1 MNCSCRGDTF
11 ALLFVIINEIL
22 ENLMEKTNY
31 YNLPYKAVKELLHTD
46 TEQGLTEH
54 EAMERLREY
63 GYNEFKKREHTT
75 LWQKFVA
82 QFKSFMIIVLLI
94 AAAISGVTGYMNGEG
109 ITDALII
116 LVILVANAIIGMVQE
131 SKAERSLDALERMA
145 APRCKVVRDGERRII
160 ESREL
165 VPGDIVE
172 IETGDSIPADLRL
185 TEAINLKVQEAALT
199 GESVPVEK
207 STESIEGDASIGD
220 RVNMA
225 FASCSV
231 TYGRGRGI
239 VVATGTDSEMG
250 KIAAMIESVPE
261 MKTPMQVRLD
271 QLGRVLAI
279 VSLVVCGIIFVIG
292 LCYGRPL
299 MEMFMTAV
307 SLAVAAIPEGLP
319 AVSTIVLALGV
330 QRLAKQNAIVRNL
343 PSVETLGST
352 TVICSDKTGTLTQN
366 RMTVVETVRGASN
379 SSELS
384 EYSENSEHS
393 ENSDTPKNPHQLIP
407 IAVLCNDAVISREDD
422 TVTTIGDPTETA
434 LVDLGLRF
442 GIDKDALLAEMP
454 RVAEVPFD
462 SERKRMATIHHT
474 ASGRYLV
481 AVKGGV
487 DEVLECCTKINVDD
501 NAQPSRKTSSILSFT
516 VRSITGDDIHRIFE
530 KNEEMASKALRVLAI
545 AYKYMDELPSDISAA
560 SIEDGLTFVGMVGM
574 IDPPREEARLAVEQ
588 CRRAGIKPVM
598 ITGDHALTASAIATQ
613 LGIMT
618 AGDRV
623 LTGAEVER
631 LSDDELRE
639 QCGSVAVF
647 ARVAPEH
654 KVRIVKA
661 FQQRGNV
668 VAMTGDGVNDA
679 PALKLADIGVAM
691 GITGTDVAK
700 EAADVV
706 LADDN
711 FATIVTSVREG
722 RRIFDNLMKSIQFMV
737 STNLGE
743 IILLFVAVLC
753 NFNMPL
759 LPIQLLFINLV
770 GDSLPSLALSV
781 DHAAKDIMERPPV
794 TPRRGIFTRAFTTKV
809 VLQSLIIGAAS
820 LGAYMI
826 GMGHSVETARTMTF
840 AVMIFSQFTMIFS
853 IRAGRQWFTH
863 RFFTNRWLWLTI
875 VLVTTLTLLV
885 MLIPSMQ
892 VLFKLTAL
900 SAPQWGMVIGL
911 SIGVLIVSELL
922 KWITNASTRKES

>member
-1 MNCSCRGDTF
+1 
-11 ALLFVIINEIL
+11 
-22 ENLMEKTNY
+22 MEKKNY

-46 TEQGLTEH
+46 TVQGLTEH
-54 EAMERLREY
+54 EVQERLKEY

-131 SKAERSLDALERMA
+131 SKAEKSLDALERMA

-279 VSLVVCGIIFVIG
+279 VSLVVCGIIFIIG

-330 QRLAKQNAIVRNL
+330 QKLAKQNAIVRNL

-366 RMTVVETVRGASN
+366 RMTVVEMGMGTEVSGLTS
-379 SSELS
+379 LS
-384 EYSENSEHS
+384 LLHS
-393 ENSDTPKNPHQLIP
+393 QLVQFS
-407 IAVLCNDAVISREDD
+407 VLCNDAVISREDD
-422 TVTTIGDPTETA
+422 SVTTIGDPTETA

-462 SERKRMATIHHT
+462 SERKRMATIHRT

-487 DEVLECCTKINVDD
+487 DEVLECCTKINIDD
-501 NAQPSRKTSSILSFT
+501 NAQPSRKASSIRSFT
-516 VRSITGDDIHRIFE
+516 VRSISGDDIHRIFE

-545 AYKYMDELPSDISAA
+545 AYKYMDELPGDISAA
-560 SIEDGLTFVGMVGM
+560 SIEEGLTFVGMVGM
-574 IDPPREEARLAVEQ
+574 IDPPREEARLAVSQ

-618 AGDRV
+618 TGDRV

-631 LSDDELRE
+631 LTDDELRE

-753 NFNMPL
+753 NFDMPL

-794 TPRRGIFTRAFTTKV
+794 KPHQGIFTRAFTTRV

-826 GMGHSVETARTMTF
+826 GMEHSIETARTMTF

-875 VLVTTLTLLV
+875 ALVTTLTLLV
-885 MLIPSMQ
+885 MLVPAMQ
-892 VLFKLTAL
+892 TLFKLTAL

-922 KWITNASTRKES
+922 KLLTNKFSRNDGKR

>member
-1 MNCSCRGDTF
+1 
-11 ALLFVIINEIL
+11 
-22 ENLMEKTNY
+22 MEKKNY

-46 TEQGLTEH
+46 TVQGLTEH
-54 EAMERLREY
+54 EAQERLGEY

-109 ITDALII
+109 MTDALII
-116 LVILVANAIIGMVQE
+116 LVILVGNAIIGMVQE
-131 SKAERSLDALERMA
+131 SKAEKSLDALERMA

-330 QRLAKQNAIVRNL
+330 QKLAKQNAIVRNL

-366 RMTVVETVRGASN
+366 RMTVVEMGMGTEVSGLTS
-379 SSELS
+379 LS
-384 EYSENSEHS
+384 LLHS
-393 ENSDTPKNPHQLIP
+393 QLVQFS
-407 IAVLCNDAVISREDD
+407 VLCNDAVISREDD
-422 TVTTIGDPTETA
+422 SVTTIGDPTETA

-454 RVAEVPFD
+454 RVTEVPFD
-462 SERKRMATIHHT
+462 SERKRMATIHRT

-501 NAQPSRKTSSILSFT
+501 NAQPARKTSHKSPSILSFT
-516 VRSITGDDIHRIFE
+516 VRSISGADIHRIFE

-618 AGDRV
+618 TGDRV

-743 IILLFVAVLC
+743 IVLLLVTVLL
-753 NFNMPL
+753 NFDMPL

-770 GDSLPSLALSV
+770 CDSLPSLALSV

-794 TPRRGIFTRAFTTKV
+794 TPHQGIFTRPFTTRV

-826 GMGHSVETARTMTF
+826 GMEHSIETARTMTF

-885 MLIPSMQ
+885 MLVPAMQ
-892 VLFKLTAL
+892 TLFKLTAL

-922 KWITNASTRKES
+922 KLLTRRVK

>member
-1 MNCSCRGDTF
+1 
-11 ALLFVIINEIL
+11 
-22 ENLMEKTNY
+22 
-31 YNLPYKAVKELLHTD
+31 
-46 TEQGLTEH
+46 
-54 EAMERLREY
+54 
-63 GYNEFKKREHTT
+63 
-75 LWQKFVA
+75 
-82 QFKSFMIIVLLI
+82 
-94 AAAISGVTGYMNGEG
+94 
-109 ITDALII
+109 
-116 LVILVANAIIGMVQE
+116 
-131 SKAERSLDALERMA
+131 
-145 APRCKVVRDGERRII
+145 
-160 ESREL
+160 
-165 VPGDIVE
+165 
-172 IETGDSIPADLRL
+172 
-185 TEAINLKVQEAALT
+185 
-199 GESVPVEK
+199 
-207 STESIEGDASIGD
+207 
-220 RVNMA
+220 
-225 FASCSV
+225 
-231 TYGRGRGI
+231 
-239 VVATGTDSEMG
+239 
-250 KIAAMIESVPE
+250 
-261 MKTPMQVRLD
+261 
-271 QLGRVLAI
+271 
-279 VSLVVCGIIFVIG
+279 
-292 LCYGRPL
+292 
-299 MEMFMTAV
+299 
-307 SLAVAAIPEGLP
+307 
-319 AVSTIVLALGV
+319 
-330 QRLAKQNAIVRNL
+330 
-343 PSVETLGST
+343 
-352 TVICSDKTGTLTQN
+352 
-366 RMTVVETVRGASN
+366 
-379 SSELS
+379 
-384 EYSENSEHS
+384 
-393 ENSDTPKNPHQLIP
+393 
-407 IAVLCNDAVISREDD
+407 
-422 TVTTIGDPTETA
+422 
-434 LVDLGLRF
+434 
-442 GIDKDALLAEMP
+442 
-454 RVAEVPFD
+454 
-462 SERKRMATIHHT
+462 
-474 ASGRYLV
+474 
-481 AVKGGV
+481 
-487 DEVLECCTKINVDD
+487 
-501 NAQPSRKTSSILSFT
+501 
-516 VRSITGDDIHRIFE
+516 
-530 KNEEMASKALRVLAI
+530 MASKALRVLAI

-560 SIEDGLTFVGMVGM
+560 SIEEGLTFVGMVGM

-618 AGDRV
+618 TGDRV

-631 LSDDELRE
+631 LTDDELRE

-753 NFNMPL
+753 NFDMPL

-794 TPRRGIFTRAFTTKV
+794 KPHQGIFTRAFTTRV

-826 GMGHSVETARTMTF
+826 GLEHSIETARTMTF

-875 VLVTTLTLLV
+875 ALVTTLTLLV
-885 MLIPSMQ
+885 MLVPAMQ
-892 VLFKLTAL
+892 TLFKLTAL
-900 SAPQWGMVIGL
+900 SGPQWGMVIGL

-922 KWITNASTRKES
+922 KLLTNKFSRNGGKR

>member
-1 MNCSCRGDTF
+1 
-11 ALLFVIINEIL
+11 
-22 ENLMEKTNY
+22 MEKKNY
-31 YNLPYKAVKELLHTD
+31 YNLPCKAVKELLHTD
-46 TEQGLTEH
+46 TVQGLTEH
-54 EAMERLREY
+54 EAQERLREY

-109 ITDALII
+109 MTDALII

-207 STESIEGDASIGD
+207 STESIEGDVSIGD

-239 VVATGTDSEMG
+239 VVATGPDSEMG

-330 QRLAKQNAIVRNL
+330 QKLAKQNAIVRNL

-366 RMTVVETVRGASN
+366 RMTVVEMGMGTEVSGLAS
-379 SSELS
+379 LS
-384 EYSENSEHS
+384 LLHS
-393 ENSDTPKNPHQLIP
+393 QLVQFS
-407 IAVLCNDAVISREDD
+407 VLCNDAVISREDD
-422 TVTTIGDPTETA
+422 SVTTIGDPTETA

-442 GIDKDALLAEMP
+442 GIDKDALLTEMP

-462 SERKRMATIHHT
+462 SDRKRMTTIHST

-501 NAQPSRKTSSILSFT
+501 NEKPSRKTSHKSPSILSFT
-516 VRSITGDDIHRIFE
+516 VRNITGDDIHRIFE

-560 SIEDGLTFVGMVGM
+560 SIEEGLTFVGMVGM
-574 IDPPREEARLAVEQ
+574 IDPPREEARLAVAQ

-618 AGDRV
+618 TGDRV

-722 RRIFDNLMKSIQFMV
+722 RRIFDNLMKSILFMV

-743 IILLFVAVLC
+743 IILLLVAVLL
-753 NFNMPL
+753 NFDMPL

-794 TPRRGIFTRAFTTKV
+794 TPHQGIFTRSFTTKV
-809 VLQSLIIGAAS
+809 VLQSLIIGVAS

-826 GMGHSVETARTMTF
+826 GLEHSIETARTMTF

-853 IRAGRQWFTH
+853 IRASRQWFTH

-875 VLVTTLTLLV
+875 ALVVALTLIV
-885 MLIPSMQ
+885 MLVPAMQ
-892 VLFKLTAL
+892 GLFKITAL
-900 SAPQWGMVIGL
+900 STSQWWMVVGL
-911 SIGVLIVSELL
+911 SVGVLIVSEAFKLL
-922 KWITNASTRKES
+922 TRWMKH

>member
-1 MNCSCRGDTF
+1 
-11 ALLFVIINEIL
+11 
-22 ENLMEKTNY
+22 MEKTNY
-31 YNLPYKAVKELLHTD
+31 YNLPYKAVRELLHTD
-46 TEQGLTEH
+46 TKQGLTEH

-239 VVATGTDSEMG
+239 VVATGADSEMG

-330 QRLAKQNAIVRNL
+330 QKLAKQNAIVRNL

-366 RMTVVETVRGASN
+366 RMTVVEMGMGTEVSGLTS
-379 SSELS
+379 LS
-384 EYSENSEHS
+384 LLHS
-393 ENSDTPKNPHQLIP
+393 QLVQFS
-407 IAVLCNDAVISREDD
+407 VLCNDAVISREDD
-422 TVTTIGDPTETA
+422 SVTTIGDPTETA

-462 SERKRMATIHHT
+462 SERKRMATIHRT

-501 NAQPSRKTSSILSFT
+501 NAQPSRKTSSIPSFT
-516 VRSITGDDIHRIFE
+516 VRNITGDDIHRIFE

-545 AYKYMDELPSDISAA
+545 AYKYMDELPSDISAV
-560 SIEDGLTFVGMVGM
+560 SIEEDLTFVGMVGM
-574 IDPPREEARLAVEQ
+574 IDPPREEARLAVDQ

-631 LSDDELRE
+631 LTDDELRE

-753 NFNMPL
+753 NFDMPL

-794 TPRRGIFTRAFTTKV
+794 KPHQGIFTRAFTTRV

-826 GMGHSVETARTMTF
+826 GMEHSIETARTMTF

-875 VLVTTLTLLV
+875 ALVTTLTLLV
-885 MLIPSMQ
+885 MLVPAMQ
-892 VLFKLTAL
+892 TLFKLTAL
-900 SAPQWGMVIGL
+900 SGPQWGMVIGL

-922 KWITNASTRKES
+922 KLLTRRVK

>member
-1 MNCSCRGDTF
+1 
-11 ALLFVIINEIL
+11 
-22 ENLMEKTNY
+22 MEKKNY

-46 TEQGLTEH
+46 TVQGLTEH

-330 QRLAKQNAIVRNL
+330 QKLAKQNAIVRNL

-366 RMTVVETVRGASN
+366 CMTVVEMGMGTEVSGLTS
-379 SSELS
+379 LS
-384 EYSENSEHS
+384 LLHS
-393 ENSDTPKNPHQLIP
+393 QLVQFS
-407 IAVLCNDAVISREDD
+407 VLCNDAVISREDD
-422 TVTTIGDPTETA
+422 SVTTIGDPTETA

-462 SERKRMATIHHT
+462 SERKRMTTIHHT

-501 NAQPSRKTSSILSFT
+501 NDKPSRKTSHKSPSILSFT
-516 VRSITGDDIHRIFE
+516 VRNITGDDIHRIFE

-560 SIEDGLTFVGMVGM
+560 SIEEGLTFVGMVGM
-574 IDPPREEARLAVEQ
+574 IDPPREEARLAVAQ

-618 AGDRV
+618 TGNRV

-631 LSDDELRE
+631 LTDDELRE

-691 GITGTDVAK
+691 GIAGTDVAK

-743 IILLFVAVLC
+743 IILLLVAVLC
-753 NFNMPL
+753 NFDMPL

-794 TPRRGIFTRAFTTKV
+794 KPHQGIFTRAFTTRV

-826 GMGHSVETARTMTF
+826 GMEHSIETARTMTF

-885 MLIPSMQ
+885 MLVPAMQ
-892 VLFKLTAL
+892 TLFKLTAL

-911 SIGVLIVSELL
+911 SVGVLIVSELL
-922 KWITNASTRKES
+922 KLLTRRVK

>member
-1 MNCSCRGDTF
+1 
-11 ALLFVIINEIL
+11 
-22 ENLMEKTNY
+22 MEKKNY

-46 TEQGLTEH
+46 TAQGLTEH
-54 EAMERLREY
+54 EAMERLGEY

-207 STESIEGDASIGD
+207 NIESIEGDASIGD

-279 VSLVVCGIIFVIG
+279 VSLVVCGIIFIIG

-330 QRLAKQNAIVRNL
+330 QKLAKQNAIVRNL

-366 RMTVVETVRGASN
+366 RMTVVEMGMGTEVSGLTS
-379 SSELS
+379 LS
-384 EYSENSEHS
+384 LLHS
-393 ENSDTPKNPHQLIP
+393 QLVQFS
-407 IAVLCNDAVISREDD
+407 VLCNDAVISREDD

-481 AVKGGV
+481 AIKGGV

-501 NAQPSRKTSSILSFT
+501 NDKPSRKTSHKSPSILSFT
-516 VRSITGDDIHRIFE
+516 VRNITGDDIHRIFE

-545 AYKYMDELPSDISAA
+545 AYKYMDELPGDISVV
-560 SIEDGLTFVGMVGM
+560 SIEEGLTFVGMVGM
-574 IDPPREEARLAVEQ
+574 IDPPREEARLAVAQ

-618 AGDRV
+618 TGDRV

-631 LSDDELRE
+631 MTDDELRE

-753 NFNMPL
+753 NFDMPL

-794 TPRRGIFTRAFTTKV
+794 KPHQGIFTRAFTTRV

-826 GMGHSVETARTMTF
+826 GMEHSIETARTMTF

-885 MLIPSMQ
+885 MLVPAMQ
-892 VLFKLTAL
+892 TLFKLTAL
-900 SAPQWGMVIGL
+900 SAPQWGMVISL

-922 KWITNASTRKES
+922 KLLTRRVK

>member
-1 MNCSCRGDTF
+1 
-11 ALLFVIINEIL
+11 
-22 ENLMEKTNY
+22 
-31 YNLPYKAVKELLHTD
+31 
-46 TEQGLTEH
+46 
-54 EAMERLREY
+54 
-63 GYNEFKKREHTT
+63 
-75 LWQKFVA
+75 
-82 QFKSFMIIVLLI
+82 
-94 AAAISGVTGYMNGEG
+94 
-109 ITDALII
+109 
-116 LVILVANAIIGMVQE
+116 
-131 SKAERSLDALERMA
+131 
-145 APRCKVVRDGERRII
+145 
-160 ESREL
+160 
-165 VPGDIVE
+165 
-172 IETGDSIPADLRL
+172 
-185 TEAINLKVQEAALT
+185 
-199 GESVPVEK
+199 
-207 STESIEGDASIGD
+207 
-220 RVNMA
+220 
-225 FASCSV
+225 
-231 TYGRGRGI
+231 
-239 VVATGTDSEMG
+239 MG

-366 RMTVVETVRGASN
+366 RMTVVEMGMGAEVSGLT
-379 SSELS
+379 SLS
-384 EYSENSEHS
+384 LLHS
-393 ENSDTPKNPHQLIP
+393 QLVQFS
-407 IAVLCNDAVISREDD
+407 VLCNDAVISREDD
-422 TVTTIGDPTETA
+422 SVTTIGDPTETA

-501 NAQPSRKTSSILSFT
+501 NEQPSRKTSSIPSFT
-516 VRSITGDDIHRIFE
+516 VRNITGADIHRIFE

-618 AGDRV
+618 TGDRV

-753 NFNMPL
+753 NFDMPL

-794 TPRRGIFTRAFTTKV
+794 KPHQGIFTRAFTTRV

-826 GMGHSVETARTMTF
+826 GLEHSIETARTMTF

-875 VLVTTLTLLV
+875 ALVTTLTLLV
-885 MLIPSMQ
+885 MLVPTMQ
-892 VLFKLTAL
+892 TLFKLTAL

-922 KWITNASTRKES
+922 KLLTRRVK

>member
-1 MNCSCRGDTF
+1 
-11 ALLFVIINEIL
+11 
-22 ENLMEKTNY
+22 MEKKNY

-46 TEQGLTEH
+46 TAQGLTEH
-54 EAMERLREY
+54 EAQERLREY

-207 STESIEGDASIGD
+207 STESVEGDASIGD

-384 EYSENSEHS
+384 ENFENSE
-393 ENSDTPKNPHQLIP
+393 TPKNPHQLIP

-422 TVTTIGDPTETA
+422 SVTTIGDPTETA

-442 GIDKDALLAEMP
+442 GIDKDVLLTEMP

-462 SERKRMATIHHT
+462 SERKRMATIHRT

-501 NAQPSRKTSSILSFT
+501 NAQPARKTSHKSPSILSFT
-516 VRSITGDDIHRIFE
+516 VRNITGDDIHRIFE

-545 AYKYMDELPSDISAA
+545 AYKYMDELPGDISAA

-618 AGDRV
+618 TGDRV

-743 IILLFVAVLC
+743 IILLLVAVLC
-753 NFNMPL
+753 NFDMPL

-794 TPRRGIFTRAFTTKV
+794 KPHQGIFTRAFTTKV

-826 GMGHSVETARTMTF
+826 GLEHSIETARTMTF

-885 MLIPSMQ
+885 MLVPAMQ
-892 VLFKLTAL
+892 TLFKLTAL

-922 KWITNASTRKES
+922 KLLTRRVK

>member
-1 MNCSCRGDTF
+1 
-11 ALLFVIINEIL
+11 
-22 ENLMEKTNY
+22 MEKKNY

-46 TEQGLTEH
+46 TVQGLTEH
-54 EAMERLREY
+54 EVQERLREY
-63 GYNEFKKREHTT
+63 GYNEFKKCEHTT

-109 ITDALII
+109 MTDALII

-131 SKAERSLDALERMA
+131 SKAEQSLDALERMA
-145 APRCKVVRDGERRII
+145 APRCKVVRNGERRII

-207 STESIEGDASIGD
+207 STESIEGDVSIGD

-239 VVATGTDSEMG
+239 VVATGTRSEMG

-279 VSLVVCGIIFVIG
+279 VSLVVCGIIFIIG

-330 QRLAKQNAIVRNL
+330 QKLAKQNAIVRNL

-366 RMTVVETVRGASN
+366 RMTVVEMGMGIEVKDIDI
-379 SSELS
+379 LS
-384 EYSENSEHS
+384 VIHS
-393 ENSDTPKNPHQLIP
+393 QLVQY
-407 IAVLCNDAVISREDD
+407 AVLCNDAVISRDGD
-422 TVTTIGDPTETA
+422 KVTAIGDPTETA
-434 LVDLGLRF
+434 LVDLGLKY
-442 GIDKDALLAEMP
+442 GIDRDVLLAEMP

-462 SERKRMATIHHT
+462 SERKRMATIHRT

-501 NAQPSRKTSSILSFT
+501 NAQPSRSASYKASSIRSFT
-516 VRSITGDDIHRIFE
+516 VRNITGDDIHRIFE
-530 KNEEMASKALRVLAI
+530 KNEKMASKALRVLAV
-545 AYKYMDELPSDISAA
+545 AYRYMDELPSDISAA
-560 SIEDGLTFVGMVGM
+560 SIEEGLTFVGMVGM
-574 IDPPREEARLAVEQ
+574 IDPPREEARLAVAQ

-598 ITGDHALTASAIATQ
+598 ITGDHMLTASAIATE
-613 LGIMT
+613 LGIMYP
-618 AGDRV
+618 GDKV

-631 LSDDELRE
+631 MSDKQLLRAVPKV
-639 QCGSVAVF
+639 SVF

-654 KVRIVKA
+654 KVRIVSA
-661 FQQRGNV
+661 FQQQGNV

-706 LADDN
+706 LTDDN

-722 RRIFDNLMKSIQFMV
+722 RRIYDNLMKSIQFMV

-743 IILLFVAVLC
+743 IVLLLVAVLL
-753 NFNMPL
+753 NFDMPL

-781 DHAAKDIMERPPV
+781 DHASRDIMERQPV
-794 TPRRGIFTRAFTTKV
+794 TPGQGIFTRAFTTKV
-809 VLQSLIIGAAS
+809 VLQSLIIGGAS

-826 GMGHSVETARTMTF
+826 GLEHSIETARTMTF

-853 IRAGRQWFTH
+853 IRSGRQWFTH

-875 VLVTTLTLLV
+875 LFVVALTLGVMLVPTMQTLFKITVLTSMQWWIVVGLSLGVLV
-885 MLIPSMQ
+885 
-892 VLFKLTAL
+892 
-900 SAPQWGMVIGL
+900 
-911 SIGVLIVSELL
+911 VSELF
-922 KWITNASTRKES
+922 KMFTRCIR

>member
-1 MNCSCRGDTF
+1 
-11 ALLFVIINEIL
+11 
-22 ENLMEKTNY
+22 MEKKNY

-46 TEQGLTEH
+46 TVQGLTEH
-54 EAMERLREY
+54 EVQERLKEY

-109 ITDALII
+109 MTDALII

-207 STESIEGDASIGD
+207 SIESIEGDASIGD

-366 RMTVVETVRGASN
+366 RMTVVEAVRGASN

-384 EYSENSEHS
+384 EYSENS

-462 SERKRMATIHHT
+462 SERKRMATIHRT

-501 NAQPSRKTSSILSFT
+501 NAQPARKTSHRSPSILSFT
-516 VRSITGDDIHRIFE
+516 VRSISGDDIHRIFE

-560 SIEDGLTFVGMVGM
+560 SIEEGLTFVGMVGM

-618 AGDRV
+618 TGDRV

-631 LSDDELRE
+631 LSDEELRE

-661 FQQRGNV
+661 FRQRGNV

-743 IILLFVAVLC
+743 IILLFVAVLL
-753 NFNMPL
+753 NFDMPL

-794 TPRRGIFTRAFTTKV
+794 KPHQGIFTRAFTTRV

-826 GMGHSVETARTMTF
+826 GLEHSIETARTMTF

-863 RFFTNRWLWLTI
+863 RFFSNRWLWLTI

-885 MLIPSMQ
+885 MLVPAMQ
-892 VLFKLTAL
+892 TLFKLTAL

-922 KWITNASTRKES
+922 KLQTRRVK

>member
-46 TEQGLTEH
+46 TVQGLTEH

-239 VVATGTDSEMG
+239 VVATGTNSEMG

-330 QRLAKQNAIVRNL
+330 QKLAKQNAIVRNL

-384 EYSENSEHS
+384 ENSENSE
-393 ENSDTPKNPHQLIP
+393 TPKNPHQLIP

-487 DEVLECCTKINVDD
+487 DEVLECCTKINIDD
-501 NAQPSRKTSSILSFT
+501 NDKPSRKTSHKSPSILSFT

-560 SIEDGLTFVGMVGM
+560 SIEDNLTFVGMVGM
-574 IDPPREEARLAVEQ
+574 IDPPREEARLAVAQ

-618 AGDRV
+618 TGDRV

-753 NFNMPL
+753 NFDMPL

-781 DHAAKDIMERPPV
+781 DHAAKDIMDRPPV
-794 TPRRGIFTRAFTTKV
+794 KPHQGIFTRAFTTRV

-826 GMGHSVETARTMTF
+826 GLEHSIETARTMTF

-875 VLVTTLTLLV
+875 ALVTTLTLLV
-885 MLIPSMQ
+885 MLVPAMQ
-892 VLFKLTAL
+892 TLFKLTAL

-922 KWITNASTRKES
+922 KLLTRRVK

>member
-46 TEQGLTEH
+46 TVQGLTEH
-54 EAMERLREY
+54 EAMERLGEY

-131 SKAERSLDALERMA
+131 SKAERSLDALKRMA

-366 RMTVVETVRGASN
+366 RMTVVEAVRGASN

-384 EYSENSEHS
+384 ENSENS

-462 SERKRMATIHHT
+462 SERKRMATIHRT

-501 NAQPSRKTSSILSFT
+501 NAQPARKTSHKSPSILSFT
-516 VRSITGDDIHRIFE
+516 VRNITGDDIHRIFE

-545 AYKYMDELPSDISAA
+545 AYKYMDELPGDISAA

-618 AGDRV
+618 TGDRV

-631 LSDDELRE
+631 LTDDELRE

-753 NFNMPL
+753 NFDMPL

-794 TPRRGIFTRAFTTKV
+794 KPHQGIFTRAFTTRV

-826 GMGHSVETARTMTF
+826 GLEHSIETARTMTF

-875 VLVTTLTLLV
+875 ALVTTLTLLV
-885 MLIPSMQ
+885 MLVPAMQ
-892 VLFKLTAL
+892 TLFKLTAL

-922 KWITNASTRKES
+922 KLLTRRVK